1 MRFALRLAA
10 FGLFAAVAMHAA
22 DMLVYF
28 GTNSTGPGHGL
39 SVARFDTATGA
50 LTRPTLAIE
59 SPAPAYFAIH
69 PDGRH
74 LYAANAP
81 GFLSAFEIDPATGAL
96 KLLNQVASGGK
107 ETCFISLDS
116 SGKHLFAVS
125 YDSGNIAVWEV
136 DPDFTIGKR
145 TALRW
150 HTGGQGSPP
159 GEARSHSIRLD
170 PANHFAVG
178 ADLGFDRMFVYRF
191 NDADGTLAPADKS
204 WLTLPKGS
212 GPRHVAF
219 HPGEKWGYVV
229 NESANTV
236 SVFSW
241 DGQTGATSILQTIS
255 TVPARLASASYAAEI
270 EVHPNGRF
278 LYVSNRGH
286 DSVASFAIDSATG
299 KLSALGHTPTRGK
312 MPRNFTIDPS
322 GSWMIVTNYASG
334 NAVEF
339 RIDPETGSL
348 TLQGEPVAVTDPYG
362 VRFVASPR

>member
-1 MRFALRLAA
+1 
-10 FGLFAAVAMHAA
+10 V
-22 DMLVYF
+22 
-28 GTNSTGPGHGL
+28 
-39 SVARFDTATGA
+39 
-50 LTRPTLAIE
+50 I
-59 SPAPAYFAIH
+59 
-69 PDGRH
+69 
-74 LYAANAP
+74 
-81 GFLSAFEIDPATGAL
+81 
-96 KLLNQVASGGK
+96 
-107 ETCFISLDS
+107 
-116 SGKHLFAVS
+116 
-125 YDSGNIAVWEV
+125 
-136 DPDFTIGKR
+136 
-145 TALRW
+145 
-150 HTGGQGSPP
+150 
-159 GEARSHSIRLD
+159 
-170 PANHFAVG
+170 
-178 ADLGFDRMFVYRF
+178 
-191 NDADGTLAPADKS
+191 
-204 WLTLPKGS
+204 
-212 GPRHVAF
+212 
-219 HPGEKWGYVV
+219 